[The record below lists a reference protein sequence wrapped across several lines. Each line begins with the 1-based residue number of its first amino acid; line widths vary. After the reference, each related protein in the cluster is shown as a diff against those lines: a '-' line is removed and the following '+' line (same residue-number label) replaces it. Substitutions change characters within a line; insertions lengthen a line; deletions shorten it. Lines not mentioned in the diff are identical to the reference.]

1 MQEAPIP
8 EEDSA
13 RLKELHSYGVLDTPS
28 EAIFDD
34 ITYLAQDITGAK
46 IGIISLVDENR
57 QWFKSCVGLD
67 DAPEE
72 TPRNISFCGHTIVQ
86 RRPLIVNDALKDDR
100 FADNPLVQGEPRIRF
115 YAGFPLIAGNG
126 MMLGSLC
133 VIDMEPRALTAQQ
146 VTSLERLARQVVS
159 QMELRREAHLL
170 QSAELAL
177 QSQGGNGEAKPGIQ
191 LLSDINP
198 VMDREQLQQM
208 LSLMLGL
215 DQPPCFALA
224 RCKFK
229 EYSRVSAT
237 LGTAAANS
245 LVQTGLERLRSC
257 LPIQASTACFS
268 DDELVIVLPHLSEEG
283 AITAIAERFV
293 ASLEAPLKLNDRD
306 IELGVSMGIA
316 VFKNNYS
323 DGDSLLSDASIA
335 QRIAITDRT
344 KNSNFNFIDLSAR
357 LAAQQHYQVETD
369 LRRTIRRNEIT
380 PYLQPIVDLAT
391 GKPVGLECLMRWRTD
406 SSEMLL
412 PDKFLPISH
421 LAGLSGELDLQIIQ
435 KAIQASHE
443 LATSALGR
451 PLQLSVNLSAL
462 LLENEGQRNRL
473 LQLIRSTPLPK
484 NWQLQV
490 ELVEDYLQEN
500 GSELGAF
507 LNTLRRQGV
516 TIAIDDF
523 GTGYSSLSR
532 LHNYPV
538 RTVKIDSSFIKRI
551 DAKSNPTN
559 QLLKTI
565 QALCADL
572 GLESTAEG
580 VETES
585 QRAWL
590 LQNGYKHGQG
600 YLFSRP
606 MSVAATS
613 HYLAEIYQKTT
624 S

>member
-34 ITYLAQDITGAK
+34 ITYLVQDITGAK
-46 IGIISLVDENR
+46 IGVISLIDENR
-57 QWFKSCVGLD
+57 QWFKSCVGLE
-67 DAPEE
+67 DAPKE

-86 RRPLIVNDALKDDR
+86 RRPLIINDALEDDR

-115 YAGFPLIAGNG
+115 YAGFPLIASNG
-126 MMLGSLC
+126 MALGSLC
-133 VIDMEPRALTAQQ
+133 AIDMEPRALTPRQI
-146 VTSLERLARQVVS
+146 TSLERLARQVVS

-177 QSQGGNGEAKPGIQ
+177 QSQGGNGEATPGIQ

-208 LSLMLGL
+208 LSLLLEL

-229 EYSRVSAT
+229 EYSRVNAT

-257 LPIQASTACFS
+257 LPVQASTACFS

-283 AITAIAERFV
+283 AISEIAERCIG
-293 ASLEAPLKLNDRD
+293 SLEEPLKLNDRD

-316 VFKNNYS
+316 IFKNNYS
-323 DGDSLLSDASIA
+323 DIDSLLSDASIA
-335 QRIAITDRT
+335 QRIAITDRSE
-344 KNSNFNFIDLSAR
+344 NSNFNFINLAAR

-391 GKPVGLECLMRWRTD
+391 GKPVGMECLMRWRTD
-406 SSEMLL
+406 SGEMLL

-443 LATSALGR
+443 VATSAPGR

-473 LQLIRSTPLPK
+473 LQLVRSTPLPNK
-484 NWQLQV
+484 WQLQV
-490 ELVEDYLQEN
+490 ELVEDYLQDN

-516 TIAIDDF
+516 AIAIDDF

-538 RTVKIDSSFIKRI
+538 SKVKVDSSFIKRI

-565 QALCADL
+565 QNLCADL

-585 QRAWL
+585 QRTWL

-606 MSVAATS
+606 MSVAAAS
-613 HYLAEIYQKTT
+613 HHLANIH
-624 S
+624 

>member
-13 RLKELHSYGVLDTPS
+13 RLKELHSYGVLDTPP

-46 IGIISLVDENR
+46 IAIISLVDENR

-67 DAPEE
+67 DAPQE
-72 TPRNISFCGHTIVQ
+72 TPRNVSFCGHTIVQ
-86 RRPLIVNDALKDDR
+86 RRPLIVNDALEDDR

-115 YAGFPLIAGNG
+115 YAGFPLIAANG

-133 VIDMEPRALTAQQ
+133 VIDMEPKTLTAQQ

-237 LGTAAANS
+237 LGAAAANS
-245 LVQTGLERLRSC
+245 LIQTGLERLRSC
-257 LPIQASTACFS
+257 LPVQASTALFS
-268 DDELVIVLPHLSEEG
+268 DDEIVIVLPHLSEEG
-283 AITAIAERFV
+283 AVTAIAERCV
-293 ASLEAPLKLNDRD
+293 TNLEAPLKLNDRD

-316 VFKNNYS
+316 IFKNNYS
-323 DGDSLLSDASIA
+323 DTDSLLSDASIA
-335 QRIAITDRT
+335 QHIAITDRT
-344 KNSNFNFIDLSAR
+344 KNSNFNFIDLASR
-357 LAAQQHYQVETD
+357 LAAQQHYQVETY

-406 SSEMLL
+406 SSEILL

-435 KAIQASHE
+435 KAINASHE
-443 LATSALGR
+443 LATAAPGR

-473 LQLIRSTPLPK
+473 LQLVRSTPLPK

-490 ELVEDYLQEN
+490 ELVENYLQDN

-516 TIAIDDF
+516 AIAIDDF

-538 RTVKIDSSFIKRI
+538 RTVKVDSSFIKRI
-551 DAKSNPTN
+551 DANSNPTN

-590 LQNGYKHGQG
+590 VQNGYRHGQG

-613 HYLAEIYQKTT
+613 HYLAEIH
-624 S
+624 

>member
-1 MQEAPIP
+1 VQEAPIP

-34 ITYLAQDITGAK
+34 ITYLVQDITGAK
-46 IGIISLVDENR
+46 IGVISLIDENR
-57 QWFKSCVGLD
+57 QWFKSCVGLE
-67 DAPEE
+67 DAPKE

-86 RRPLIVNDALKDDR
+86 RRPLIINDALEDDR
-100 FADNPLVQGEPRIRF
+100 FADNPLVQGDPRIRF
-115 YAGFPLIAGNG
+115 YAGFPLIAANG
-126 MMLGSLC
+126 MALGSLC
-133 VIDMEPRALTAQQ
+133 AIDMEPRALTPRQI
-146 VTSLERLARQVVS
+146 TSLERLARQVVS

-177 QSQGGNGEAKPGIQ
+177 QSQGGNGEATPGIQ

-208 LSLMLGL
+208 LSLLLEL

-229 EYSRVSAT
+229 EYSRVNAT

-257 LPIQASTACFS
+257 LPVQASTACFS

-283 AITAIAERFV
+283 AISEIAERCIG
-293 ASLEAPLKLNDRD
+293 SLEAPLKLNDRD

-316 VFKNNYS
+316 IFKNNYS
-323 DGDSLLSDASIA
+323 DIDSLLSDASIA
-335 QRIAITDRT
+335 QRIAITDRSE
-344 KNSNFNFIDLSAR
+344 NSNFNFINLAAR
-357 LAAQQHYQVETD
+357 LAAQHHYQVETD
-369 LRRTIRRNEIT
+369 LRRAIRRNEIT

-391 GKPVGLECLMRWRTD
+391 GKPVGMECLMRWRTD
-406 SSEMLL
+406 SGEMLL

-443 LATSALGR
+443 VATAAPGR

-473 LQLIRSTPLPK
+473 LQLVRSTPLPNK
-484 NWQLQV
+484 WQLQV
-490 ELVEDYLQEN
+490 ELVEDYLQDN

-516 TIAIDDF
+516 AIAIDDF

-538 RTVKIDSSFIKRI
+538 SKVKVDSSFIKRI

-565 QALCADL
+565 QNLCADL

-585 QRAWL
+585 QRTWL

-606 MSVAATS
+606 MSVAAAS
-613 HYLAEIYQKTT
+613 HHLANIH
-624 S
+624 

>member
-34 ITYLAQDITGAK
+34 ITYLVQDITGAK
-46 IGIISLVDENR
+46 IGVISLIDENR
-57 QWFKSCVGLD
+57 QWFKSCVGLE
-67 DAPEE
+67 DAPKE

-86 RRPLIVNDALKDDR
+86 RRPLIINDALEDDR

-115 YAGFPLIAGNG
+115 YAGFPLIAANG
-126 MMLGSLC
+126 MALGSLC
-133 VIDMEPRALTAQQ
+133 AIDMEPRALTPRQI
-146 VTSLERLARQVVS
+146 TSLERLARQVVS

-177 QSQGGNGEAKPGIQ
+177 QSQGGNGEATPGIQ

-208 LSLMLGL
+208 LSLLLEL

-229 EYSRVSAT
+229 EYSRVNAT

-245 LVQTGLERLRSC
+245 LVQTGLERLRNC
-257 LPIQASTACFS
+257 LPVQASTACFS

-283 AITAIAERFV
+283 AITEIAERCID
-293 ASLEAPLKLNDRD
+293 SLEAPLKLNDRD

-316 VFKNNYS
+316 IFKNNYS
-323 DGDSLLSDASIA
+323 DIDSLLSDASIA
-335 QRIAITDRT
+335 QRIAITDRSE
-344 KNSNFNFIDLSAR
+344 NSNFNFINLAAR
-357 LAAQQHYQVETD
+357 LAAQHHYQVETD
-369 LRRTIRRNEIT
+369 LRRAIRRNEIT

-391 GKPVGLECLMRWRTD
+391 GKPVGMECLMRWRID
-406 SSEMLL
+406 SGEMLL

-421 LAGLSGELDLQIIQ
+421 LAGVSGELDLQIIQ

-443 LATSALGR
+443 LATAAPGR

-473 LQLIRSTPLPK
+473 LQLVRSTPLPN

-490 ELVEDYLQEN
+490 ELVEDYLQDN

-516 TIAIDDF
+516 AIAIDDF

-538 RTVKIDSSFIKRI
+538 SKVKVDSSFIKRI

-565 QALCADL
+565 QNLCADL

-585 QRAWL
+585 QRTWL
-590 LQNGYKHGQG
+590 LQNGYKYGQG

-606 MSVAATS
+606 MSVAAAS
-613 HYLAEIYQKTT
+613 HHLANIH
-624 S
+624 

>member
-1 MQEAPIP
+1 MA
-8 EEDSA
+8 
-13 RLKELHSYGVLDTPS
+13 
-28 EAIFDD
+28 
-34 ITYLAQDITGAK
+34 
-46 IGIISLVDENR
+46 
-57 QWFKSCVGLD
+57 
-67 DAPEE
+67 
-72 TPRNISFCGHTIVQ
+72 
-86 RRPLIVNDALKDDR
+86 
-100 FADNPLVQGEPRIRF
+100 
-115 YAGFPLIAGNG
+115 
-126 MMLGSLC
+126 LGSLC
-133 VIDMEPRALTAQQ
+133 AIDMEPRALTPRQI
-146 VTSLERLARQVVS
+146 TSLERLARQVVS

-177 QSQGGNGEAKPGIQ
+177 QSQGGNGEATPGIQ

-208 LSLMLGL
+208 LSLLLEL

-229 EYSRVSAT
+229 EYSRVNAT

-245 LVQTGLERLRSC
+245 LVQTGLERLRNC
-257 LPIQASTACFS
+257 LPVQASTACFS

-283 AITAIAERFV
+283 AITEIAERCIG
-293 ASLEAPLKLNDRD
+293 SLEAPLKLNDRD

-316 VFKNNYS
+316 IFKNNYS
-323 DGDSLLSDASIA
+323 DIDSLLSDASIA
-335 QRIAITDRT
+335 QRIAITDRSE
-344 KNSNFNFIDLSAR
+344 NSNFNFINLAAR
-357 LAAQQHYQVETD
+357 LAAQHHYQVETD
-369 LRRTIRRNEIT
+369 LRRAIRRNEIT

-391 GKPVGLECLMRWRTD
+391 GKPVGMECLMRWRTD
-406 SSEMLL
+406 SGEMLL

-443 LATSALGR
+443 LATAAPGR

-473 LQLIRSTPLPK
+473 LQLVRSTPLPN

-490 ELVEDYLQEN
+490 ELVEDYLQDN

-516 TIAIDDF
+516 AIAIDDF

-538 RTVKIDSSFIKRI
+538 SKVKVDSSFIKRI

-565 QALCADL
+565 QNLCADL

-585 QRAWL
+585 QRTWL

-606 MSVAATS
+606 MSVAAAS
-613 HYLAEIYQKTT
+613 HHLANIR
-624 S
+624 

>member
-1 MQEAPIP
+1 VQEAPIP

-34 ITYLAQDITGAK
+34 ITYLVQDITGAK
-46 IGIISLVDENR
+46 IGVISLIDENR
-57 QWFKSCVGLD
+57 QWFTSCVGLE
-67 DAPEE
+67 DAPKE

-86 RRPLIVNDALKDDR
+86 RRPLIINDALEDDR

-115 YAGFPLIAGNG
+115 YAGFPLIAANG
-126 MMLGSLC
+126 MALGSLC
-133 VIDMEPRALTAQQ
+133 AIDMEPRALTPRQI
-146 VTSLERLARQVVS
+146 TSLERLARQVVS

-177 QSQGGNGEAKPGIQ
+177 QSQSGNGEATPGIQ

-208 LSLMLGL
+208 LSLLLEL

-229 EYSRVSAT
+229 EYSRVNAT

-257 LPIQASTACFS
+257 LPGQASTACFS
-268 DDELVIVLPHLSEEG
+268 DDELVIVLPHLSEEI
-283 AITAIAERFV
+283 AVTAIAERCV
-293 ASLEAPLKLNDRD
+293 ASLEAPFKLNDRD
-306 IELGVSMGIA
+306 IELGVSIGIA
-316 VFKNNYS
+316 IFKNNYS
-323 DGDSLLSDASIA
+323 DSDSLLSDASIA
-335 QRIAITDRT
+335 QRIAITDRS
-344 KNSNFNFIDLSAR
+344 KNSNFNFINLAAR
-357 LAAQQHYQVETD
+357 LAAQHHYQVETD

-391 GKPVGLECLMRWRTD
+391 GKPVGMECLMRWRTD
-406 SSEMLL
+406 SGEMLL

-443 LATSALGR
+443 LATAALGR

-473 LQLIRSTPLPK
+473 LQLVRSTPLPN

-490 ELVEDYLQEN
+490 ELVEDYLQDN

-516 TIAIDDF
+516 AVAIDDF

-538 RTVKIDSSFIKRI
+538 STVKVDSSFIKRI
-551 DAKSNPTN
+551 DAKRNPTN

-565 QALCADL
+565 QNLCADL
-572 GLESTAEG
+572 GLKSTAEG

-585 QRAWL
+585 QRTWL

-606 MSVAATS
+606 MSVAAAS
-613 HYLAEIYQKTT
+613 RHLANIR
-624 S
+624 

>member
-8 EEDSA
+8 EDDAA

-28 EAIFDD
+28 EAVFDD
-34 ITYLAQDITGAK
+34 ITYLVQDITGAK
-46 IGIISLVDENR
+46 IGVISLIDENR

-67 DAPEE
+67 DAPQE

-86 RRPLIVNDALKDDR
+86 RRPLIVNDALEDDR
-100 FADNPLVQGEPRIRF
+100 FTDNPLVQGDPRIRF
-115 YAGFPLIAGNG
+115 YAGFPLIASNG
-126 MMLGSLC
+126 MALGSLC
-133 VIDMEPRALTAQQ
+133 AIDTEPKVLTAKQ

-159 QMELRREAHLL
+159 QMELRREALLL

-177 QSQGGNGEAKPGIQ
+177 QSQGENRQAKQEIIH

-198 VMDREQLQQM
+198 VMNREQLQQM

-237 LGTAAANS
+237 LGDAAADN
-245 LVQTGLERLRSC
+245 LIQTGLERLRDC
-257 LPIQASTACFS
+257 LPTQASIAYYS
-268 DDELVIVLPHLSEEG
+268 HSEIVIVLPHLSEES
-283 AITAIAERFV
+283 AIKAIAERCM
-293 ASLEAPLKLNDRD
+293 ASLEEPLKLGDRD

-323 DGDSLLSDASIA
+323 NASSLLSDASIA
-335 QRIAITDRT
+335 QRIAIADRT
-344 KNSNFNFIDLSAR
+344 KNSNFTFINLHAR
-357 LAAQQHYQVETD
+357 MAAQQQYQIETD
-369 LRRTIRRNEIT
+369 LRRAIRRNEMI
-380 PYLQPIVDLAT
+380 PYMQPIVDLAT
-391 GKPVGLECLMRWRTD
+391 GKPIGLECLVRWRTD
-406 SSEMLL
+406 SGEMML
-412 PDKFLPISH
+412 PDQFLPISH
-421 LAGLSGELDLQIIQ
+421 LAGLSGEIDLQIIQ

-443 LATSALGR
+443 LANAAPGK
-451 PLQLSVNLSAL
+451 PLQLSVNLSSL
-462 LLENEGQRNRL
+462 LLESEGLRDRL

-484 NWQLQV
+484 DWQLQV
-490 ELVEDYLQEN
+490 ELVEDYLQN
-500 GSELGAF
+500 NDSELGAY

-516 TIAIDDF
+516 AISIDDF

-538 RTVKIDSSFIKRI
+538 RTVKVDCSFVKRI
-551 DAKSNPTN
+551 DNTSNPSN

-565 QALCADL
+565 QNLCTDL

-580 VETES
+580 IETDS

-590 LQNGYKHGQG
+590 MQNGYKHGQG

-606 MSVAATS
+606 MSVAATG
-613 HYLAEIYQKTT
+613 HYLAQFH
-624 S
+624 

>member
-34 ITYLAQDITGAK
+34 ITYLVQDIAGTK
-46 IGIISLVDENR
+46 ISIISLVDENR

-67 DAPEE
+67 DAPQE
-72 TPRNISFCGHTIVQ
+72 TPRNISFCGHTIIQ
-86 RRPLIVNDALKDDR
+86 RRPLIVNDALEDDR

-115 YAGFPLIAGNG
+115 YAGFPLIAANG
-126 MMLGSLC
+126 MVLGSLC
-133 VIDMEPRALTAQQ
+133 AIDMEPKALTPKQI
-146 VTSLERLARQVVS
+146 TSLERLARQVVS

-177 QSQGGNGEAKPGIQ
+177 QSQAGHEEANPGIQ

-198 VMDREQLQQM
+198 VIDREQLQQ
-208 LSLMLGL
+208 LLNLMFDL

-237 LGTAAANS
+237 LGAAAANS
-245 LVQTGLERLRSC
+245 MIQTGLDRLRSC
-257 LPIQASTACFS
+257 LPVQASTACFS
-268 DDELVIVLPHLSEEG
+268 DDELVIVLPHLSEEN
-283 AITAIAERFV
+283 AVRAIAEKCV
-293 ASLEAPLKLNDRD
+293 ASLEAPFKLNDRD
-306 IELGVSMGIA
+306 IELGVSMGLAI
-316 VFKNNYS
+316 FKNNYS
-323 DGDSLLSDASIA
+323 DSDSLLSDASIA
-335 QRIAITDRT
+335 QSIAITDRS
-344 KNSNFNFIDLSAR
+344 KNSNFNFINLAAR
-357 LAAQQHYQVETD
+357 LAAQHNYQVETD

-391 GKPVGLECLMRWRTD
+391 GKPVGLECLMRWRSD
-406 SSEMLL
+406 SGEMLL

-443 LATSALGR
+443 LATAAPGR

-462 LLENEGQRNRL
+462 LLENEDLRNRL
-473 LQLIRSTPLPK
+473 LKLVRSTPLPN

-490 ELVEDYLQEN
+490 ELVEDYLQDN
-500 GSELGAF
+500 GSELGDF

-516 TIAIDDF
+516 AIAIDDF

-538 RTVKIDSSFIKRI
+538 STVKVDSSFIKRI

-565 QALCADL
+565 QTICADL

-613 HYLAEIYQKTT
+613 HYLAEIH
-624 S
+624 

>member
-34 ITYLAQDITGAK
+34 ITYLVQDITGAK
-46 IGIISLVDENR
+46 IGVISLIDENR
-57 QWFKSCVGLD
+57 QWFKSCVGLE
-67 DAPEE
+67 DAPKE

-86 RRPLIVNDALKDDR
+86 RRPLIINDALEDDR

-115 YAGFPLIAGNG
+115 YAGFPLIAANG
-126 MMLGSLC
+126 MALGSLC
-133 VIDMEPRALTAQQ
+133 AIDMEPRALTPRQI
-146 VTSLERLARQVVS
+146 TSLERLARQVVS

-177 QSQGGNGEAKPGIQ
+177 QSQGGNGEATPGIQ

-208 LSLMLGL
+208 LSLLLEL

-229 EYSRVSAT
+229 EYSRVNAT

-245 LVQTGLERLRSC
+245 LVQTGLERLRNC
-257 LPIQASTACFS
+257 LPVQASTACFS

-283 AITAIAERFV
+283 AITEIAERCID
-293 ASLEAPLKLNDRD
+293 SLEAPLKLNERD

-316 VFKNNYS
+316 IFKNNYS
-323 DGDSLLSDASIA
+323 DIDSLLSDASIA
-335 QRIAITDRT
+335 QRIAITDRSE
-344 KNSNFNFIDLSAR
+344 NSNFNFINLAAR
-357 LAAQQHYQVETD
+357 LAAQHHYQVETD

-391 GKPVGLECLMRWRTD
+391 GKPVGMECLMRWRTD
-406 SSEMLL
+406 SGEMLL

-443 LATSALGR
+443 LATAAPGR

-473 LQLIRSTPLPK
+473 LQLVRSNPLPN

-490 ELVEDYLQEN
+490 ELVEDYLQDN
-500 GSELGAF
+500 SSELGAF

-516 TIAIDDF
+516 AIAIDDF

-538 RTVKIDSSFIKRI
+538 STVKVDSSFIKRI

-565 QALCADL
+565 QNLCADL
-572 GLESTAEG
+572 SLESTAEG

-585 QRAWL
+585 QRTWL

-606 MSVAATS
+606 MSVAAAS
-613 HYLAEIYQKTT
+613 HHLANIH
-624 S
+624 